1 MVPPRGHINYSVH
14 TEKTYIYWTKH
25 FVLYHNERRPLEM
38 REGEIN
44 GFLTYL
50 AVEGTVANAV
60 PVHFGRL
67 SRRQVHN
74 VTCGSAER
82 PERNGRGATPVGA
95 VD

>member
-1 MVPPRGHINYSVH
+1 
-14 TEKTYIYWTKH
+14 
-25 FVLYHNERRPLEM
+25 
-38 REGEIN
+38 
-44 GFLTYL
+44 
-50 AVEGTVANAV
+50 VANAV